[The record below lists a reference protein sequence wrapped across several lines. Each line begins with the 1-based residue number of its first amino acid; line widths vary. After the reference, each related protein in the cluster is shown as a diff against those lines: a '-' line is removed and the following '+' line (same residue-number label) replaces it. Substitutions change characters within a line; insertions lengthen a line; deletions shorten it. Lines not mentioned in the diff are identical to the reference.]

1 MLGWMIDGFF
11 SLLKSI
17 PGFITEEGSA
27 NFMLVR
33 AMLGLLLIVLIAC
46 LIAFQP
52 FRSTI
57 TSGFKKLTSLF
68 VRQR

>member
-17 PGFITEEGSA
+17 PALLTEEGSA

-46 LIAFQP
+46 LIAIQP

-57 TSGFKKLTSLF
+57 TSCLKKLTNLF
-68 VRQR
+68 VRH

>member
-1 MLGWMIDGFF
+1 MEWMIDGFF

-17 PGFITEEGSA
+17 PALMTEEGSP

-33 AMLGLLLIVLIAC
+33 AMLGLLLIILIVC
-46 LIAFQP
+46 LFTFTPLGSMIAN
-52 FRSTI
+52 
-57 TSGFKKLTSLF
+57 GCKKLTSLL

>member
-1 MLGWMIDGFF
+1 MLEWMIDGFF

-17 PGFITEEGSA
+17 PPLWTEAGSA

-33 AMLGLLLIVLIAC
+33 AMLGLLLIILIAC

-52 FRSTI
+52 FRGTI
-57 TSGFKKLTSLF
+57 SSGFKKLTGLF
-68 VRQR
+68 GRHR